1 MLWSHFMRKTR
12 CLTGGQPGFNSG
24 LSLGLACATDF
35 VGADAAGANG
45 DGFVLTV
52 RHNHFAF
59 LQVRVLEKTVV
70 LVGEANFVGFVA
82 TLVANFTDA
91 GHGERSFNF
100 GSRFQVLLIETLKKV
115 YGNSPSS

>member
-1 MLWSHFMRKTR
+1 MYMQKTR
-12 CLTGGQPGFNSG
+12 CLTGATGFKLVENCRI
-24 LSLGLACATDF
+24 LACATDF

-45 DGFVLTV
+45 NGFVLTV
-52 RHNHFAF
+52 GHNHFAF

-91 GHGERSFNF
+91 GHGEGSFNF
-100 GSRFQVLLIETLKKV
+100 GSRFQVLLIETLKKA